1 MYIQIYFRY
10 EFHHAVWH
18 WGENS
23 LEGSEHYLDGV
34 QQPMEVQLFHWN
46 TKYTDYTAAA
56 KNSDGLAAV
65 SFFYEV
71 SSADNPAI
79 SGQLKVLGQLIEAL
93 EQDDGGSAQQNFTQN
108 AVYDTFPTS
117 SLSQL
122 LPTGGLDV
130 SDNYF
135 YYSGSLTLPN
145 TTSTFPPTAE
155 DCSESVQWIVYEK
168 KIAISEAQLS
178 VYRRFLSAVNLC
190 SHNFRPLHPL
200 NPEPLTA
207 VLPAV
212 GRKFN

>member
-1 MYIQIYFRY
+1 M
-10 EFHHAVWH
+10 WH

-135 YYSGSLTLPN
+135 YYNGSLTLPN
-145 TTSTFPPTAE
+145 TTILTTTNMFV
-155 DCSESVQWIVYEK
+155 D
-168 KIAISEAQLS
+168 AISNQ
-178 VYRRFLSAVNLC
+178 SAVISNSNSKCRQQTIWQYEGKGSKKRKTNSFGCMIGGGIKVLGQWG
-190 SHNFRPLHPL
+190 SIVSFGN
-200 NPEPLTA
+200 LTA
-207 VLPAV
+207 TALP
-212 GRKFN
+212 